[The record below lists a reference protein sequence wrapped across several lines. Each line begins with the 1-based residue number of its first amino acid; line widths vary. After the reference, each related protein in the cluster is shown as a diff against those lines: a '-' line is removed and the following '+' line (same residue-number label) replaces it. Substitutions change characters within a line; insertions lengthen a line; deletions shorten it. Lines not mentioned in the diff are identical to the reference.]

1 MSKQCLLLL
10 PLSLYGAVTNVQL
23 QGVTPTQ
30 ATLSYTAPDESACR
44 IEVSES
50 ASYAP
55 LVHDVDPSL
64 FAGSNS
70 DARSGSITDGRYR
83 LVVIGRHGMM
93 ASGTSNPFLA
103 ADGHRYSRALQA
115 NTTHYYRLTCGSDVA
130 SGSFST
136 ANIPLGGTYPE
147 PLAAD
152 AAGNYNWP
160 SVVNPSSR
168 AEPFVDPNTGVLIR
182 KVTMPGDSTPDMGA
196 NSWPSGGMFQLCSHA
211 LASANGHTYDLCV
224 IWSVPSL
231 LVSVETDTGNVYALT
246 RLVSGHAGCPAALSL
261 SGTMIQFSPTDPLK
275 MYLDL
280 PCNQA
285 GSWILKA
292 TWTGALTGDGTNV
305 GTWPGISSHLTTVD
319 LTPNGL
325 QPLLTVFDPTYDYT
339 NFGVGQFYG
348 TQMGKLMLYAETQQ
362 DSFGYINVFDPGN
375 DLPIG
380 AGGTGGF
387 IASSATWKM
396 PVSRWCTIHTP
407 MPMGDHNPWV
417 SMQSNSSRFG
427 AEYGGGAYFVIVDN
441 NPGTGT
447 SIRIRATNGSY
458 EPQSTGNPAY
468 LQDAQPGDYF
478 MVGNLATGYE
488 PLELVSKDAVT
499 HTWTMIRG
507 NNLGASKFISGSD
520 ITPVSVTPSSLTA
533 GAYLYAA
540 CRASSLSAALSPWGE
555 ANEGG
560 VWYWNFIN
568 DPHGT
573 SITYP
578 AVNGSTSNQ
587 VVENYMTPAHM
598 ATRDSINIGD
608 QGNKAGIPGL
618 QWSRWDYL
626 NSTPG
631 YDLVSF
637 SGTIAE
643 NPTFAGVAGPDL
655 DGGNNYEQHPSWDQA
670 AAPAWEQQWMV
681 DAVPMNNTGSS
692 YGATGSLIGGLAS
705 TYKMTGGAALH
716 RKQVTTLASCGA
728 HPLEDISSAATG
740 NVISDATP
748 YAYCVAN
755 AANECRA
762 GALPGNMFVNC
773 PGATKL
779 TCDTNANTGAVDICL
794 GDSWAYGNAAVQA
807 SPFTTDLNGASGRV
821 ISYMF
826 GTHHEQGVFS
836 NVRPTSD
843 GKWLLFP
850 GFLPTGTTE
859 AYMAKLPP
867 FPAADSTRRDSFKEI
882 RVKLAGVAGADNA
895 IVEFGYA
902 ENADPGNFYCT
913 ARQETCVAQGGT
925 ISASQPF
932 YFSTIEAAS
941 ITGTP
946 CSSGCTIA
954 IPALAGRVVYYRV
967 SLRDKSGN
975 IVQRQPMTAQ
985 TVR

>member
-1 MSKQCLLLL
+1 
-10 PLSLYGAVTNVQL
+10 
-23 QGVTPTQ
+23 
-30 ATLSYTAPDESACR
+30 
-44 IEVSES
+44 
-50 ASYAP
+50 
-55 LVHDVDPSL
+55 
-64 FAGSNS
+64 
-70 DARSGSITDGRYR
+70 
-83 LVVIGRHGMM
+83 
-93 ASGTSNPFLA
+93 
-103 ADGHRYSRALQA
+103 
-115 NTTHYYRLTCGSDVA
+115 
-130 SGSFST
+130 
-136 ANIPLGGTYPE
+136 
-147 PLAAD
+147 
-152 AAGNYNWP
+152 
-160 SVVNPSSR
+160 
-168 AEPFVDPNTGVLIR
+168 
-182 KVTMPGDSTPDMGA
+182 
-196 NSWPSGGMFQLCSHA
+196 
-211 LASANGHTYDLCV
+211 
-224 IWSVPSL
+224 
-231 LVSVETDTGNVYALT
+231 
-246 RLVSGHAGCPAALSL
+246 
-261 SGTMIQFSPTDPLK
+261 
-275 MYLDL
+275 
-280 PCNQA
+280 
-285 GSWILKA
+285 
-292 TWTGALTGDGTNV
+292 
-305 GTWPGISSHLTTVD
+305 
-319 LTPNGL
+319 
-325 QPLLTVFDPTYDYT
+325 
-339 NFGVGQFYG
+339 
-348 TQMGKLMLYAETQQ
+348 
-362 DSFGYINVFDPGN
+362 
-375 DLPIG
+375 
-380 AGGTGGF
+380 
-387 IASSATWKM
+387 
-396 PVSRWCTIHTP
+396 
-407 MPMGDHNPWV
+407 
-417 SMQSNSSRFG
+417 
-427 AEYGGGAYFVIVDN
+427 
-441 NPGTGT
+441 
-447 SIRIRATNGSY
+447 
-458 EPQSTGNPAY
+458 
-468 LQDAQPGDYF
+468 
-478 MVGNLATGYE
+478 
-488 PLELVSKDAVT
+488 
-499 HTWTMIRG
+499 
-507 NNLGASKFISGSD
+507 
-520 ITPVSVTPSSLTA
+520 
-533 GAYLYAA
+533 
-540 CRASSLSAALSPWGE
+540 LSPWGE

-932 YFSTIEAAS
+932 YFSTTEAAS